1 MINTNISDNGKEI
14 LKILARRPGPRRVRK
29 NALGFHGN
37 NYKPLAAKKLIRFNW
52 FRPDENRKSFWGF
65 DITAPGLIVGKLLLK
80 QDRSAKRRQ
89 KDADKSNPTYS
100 WID

>member
-1 MINTNISDNGKEI
+1 MIDTNISDNGKEI

-37 NYKPLAAKKLIRFNW
+37 NYKPLVSKRLIRFNW

-65 DITAPGLIVGKLLLK
+65 DITEPGLIVGKLLLK
-80 QDRSAKRRQ
+80 QEHNAKRRHQ
-89 KDADKSNPTYS
+89 VAS
-100 WID
+100 